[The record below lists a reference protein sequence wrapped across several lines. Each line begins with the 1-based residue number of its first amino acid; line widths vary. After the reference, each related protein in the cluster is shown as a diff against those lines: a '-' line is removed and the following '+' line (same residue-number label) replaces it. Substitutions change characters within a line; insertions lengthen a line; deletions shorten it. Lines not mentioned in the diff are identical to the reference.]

1 MAGRDLERACAK
13 VLGHILVSNHR
24 DFPAQDWNNH
34 LFPDEA
40 SITFI
45 VRMHR
50 HCSIARNGLR
60 ASGCHRDVI
69 PAAISQHVFE
79 MIELS
84 LFLGIFH
91 FQVRNSRLQTR
102 RPVDHARTLVD
113 QPFFIQLHKSFPHR
127 TGQTF
132 IQGETLAIPI
142 ARCAQPSELVDDL
155 TAILLF
161 PLPDACFE
169 GFAPDCFTRGAFF
182 AQQILHLQL
191 RGNASVI
198 SPRHPQS
205 RLALHAVVTDHDVF
219 RCHEQGVPQV

>member
-1 MAGRDLERACAK
+1 
-13 VLGHILVSNHR
+13 
-24 DFPAQDWNNH
+24 
-34 LFPDEA
+34 
-40 SITFI
+40 
-45 VRMHR
+45 MHR

-60 ASGCHRDVI
+60 ASGRHRDVI
-69 PAAISQHVFE
+69 PTAISQHILEV
-79 MIELS
+79 IKLA
-84 LFLGIFH
+84 LFFGVFH
-91 FQVRNSRLQTR
+91 FQVGDCRLQTR
-102 RPVDHARTLVD
+102 RPVDHARPLVD
-113 QPFFIQLHKSFPHR
+113 QPFFIQLHKSFPHS
-127 TGQTF
+127 TG
-132 IQGETLAIPI
+132 EPLVECKPLPIPI
-142 ARCAQPSELVDDL
+142 AGSTKPSELVDDL

-198 SPRHPQS
+198 SPRHPEC